1 MPVTDDPEL
10 SPLAV
15 LAVNS
20 LRETYKQRGPHA
32 FDEAALILF
41 MAVGSIIARTR
52 GREGLHV
59 QWKPSALRWRRAQM
73 GLATPHRLRSTEPA
87 RLTSFV
93 TDCCDGELAH
103 LRRQKISDSKN
114 LKCPNDFAPPLA
126 TRVKPYS
133 RKRSNF
139 SLDDGAKEGS
149 FPTPE
154 AVPCP
159 LPMIQ
164 SFLRSPS
171 MPSIP

>member
-41 MAVGSIIARTR
+41 VAVGSIIARTR

-103 LRRQKISDSKN
+103 LRRQKISGSIN
-114 LKCPNDFAPPLA
+114 LPILGRGTISRGLRCCSTSWCGSDASIEARSSAPA
-126 TRVKPYS
+126 DAFSGIGRVSPC
-133 RKRSNF
+133 
-139 SLDDGAKEGS
+139 LD
-149 FPTPE
+149 
-154 AVPCP
+154 
-159 LPMIQ
+159 
-164 SFLRSPS
+164 
-171 MPSIP
+171 